1 MTMYWSDKLIL
12 GAAVF
17 FMTAISAIPSY
28 SQYRTDGGYAGLYDS
43 ETVTALKKHLGYL
56 SSASLEGR
64 KAGSDGEK
72 AAAAYMYSCLKDYG
86 IDMLCPQDGDVFGI
100 SDGGADTLTSRNI
113 VGFVQGYDPDLRD
126 RYIVVGARLDNL
138 GTNTMTVDGKPVEQ
152 IYYGANGNA
161 SGLAMM
167 AELAGKVATNS
178 ILFRRSVI
186 FVAFGAS
193 SETHAGA
200 WYFLNRS
207 FSDSGNIDAMINLD
221 MLGTGDRGFYAYT
234 ASNPD
239 LNAVVSSV
247 SKELQP
253 LLPELV
259 TYEIYPSDNMAFYA
273 KEIPSVMF
281 TTGRYP
287 EHNTPK
293 DTWGIID
300 FEMMERELEY
310 IYNFTEA
317 LANTGLEL
325 AFDASSLPAPKPSE
339 DDVYAYYDC
348 DQRPMFLNSTDPR
361 QFLEKWVY
369 QYLKYP
375 KEAVQN
381 GIQGRVVVD
390 FIIDKS
396 GNVTDVHVTRS
407 ADPLLDE
414 EAVRVIGASPKWRPG
429 RMNGERVRTS
439 MSIPVEFRLEKNG
452 SFGINGRVL
461 RK

>member
-1 MTMYWSDKLIL
+1 
-12 GAAVF
+12 
-17 FMTAISAIPSY
+17 
-28 SQYRTDGGYAGLYDS
+28 
-43 ETVTALKKHLGYL
+43 
-56 SSASLEGR
+56 
-64 KAGSDGEK
+64 
-72 AAAAYMYSCLKDYG
+72 
-86 IDMLCPQDGDVFGI
+86 
-100 SDGGADTLTSRNI
+100 
-113 VGFVQGYDPDLRD
+113 
-126 RYIVVGARLDNL
+126 
-138 GTNTMTVDGKPVEQ
+138 
-152 IYYGANGNA
+152 
-161 SGLAMM
+161 
-167 AELAGKVATNS
+167 
-178 ILFRRSVI
+178 
-186 FVAFGAS
+186 
-193 SETHAGA
+193 
-200 WYFLNRS
+200 
-207 FSDSGNIDAMINLD
+207 
-221 MLGTGDRGFYAYT
+221 
-234 ASNPD
+234 
-239 LNAVVSSV
+239 
-247 SKELQP
+247 
-253 LLPELV
+253 
-259 TYEIYPSDNMAFYA
+259 
-273 KEIPSVMF
+273 
-281 TTGRYP
+281 
-287 EHNTPK
+287 
-293 DTWGIID
+293 
-300 FEMMERELEY
+300 MMERELEY

-452 SFGINGRVL
+452 SFGINGRAL

>member
-1 MTMYWSDKLIL
+1 MMKMKISYR
-12 GAAVF
+12 AA
-17 FMTAISAIPSY
+17 ASAALAMSVLLACPAY
-28 SQYRTDGGYAGLYDS
+28 SQYRDGAGYAGLYDS
-43 ETVTALKKHLGYL
+43 ETVTAFKEHVGYL
-56 SSASLEGR
+56 SSAALEGR
-64 KAGSDGEK
+64 KAGSAGEK
-72 AAAAYMYSCLKDYG
+72 DAAAYMYSCLKGYG
-86 IDMLCPQDGDVFGI
+86 VDMLSPEEGDMFGI
-100 SDGGADTLTSRNI
+100 SADGADTLTSRNV
-113 VGFVQGYDPDLRD
+113 VGFVQGYDPELRD

-138 GTNTMTVDGKPVEQ
+138 GTNSMTVDGQPVEQ

-193 SETHAGA
+193 SETYAGA

-239 LNAVVSSV
+239 LNAIVSSV
-247 SKELQP
+247 SAELQP
-253 LLPELV
+253 VQPELV
-259 TYEIYPSDNMAFYA
+259 TYEIYPSDNRAFYA
-273 KEIPSVMF
+273 KEIPSVTF

-293 DTWGIID
+293 DTWSIID
-300 FEMMERELEY
+300 FGMMERELEY

-325 AFDASSLPAPKPSE
+325 AFGESSVPAPKPAD
-339 DDVYAYYDC
+339 DDVVAYYDC
-348 DQRPMFLNSTDPR
+348 DQRPMFLNSPDPR

-375 KEAVQN
+375 KEAVRN
-381 GIQGRVVVD
+381 GIQGLVVVD

-407 ADPLLDE
+407 ADPLLDA
-414 EAVRVIGASPKWRPG
+414 EALRVISASPKWRPG
-429 RMNGERVRTS
+429 RMNGEKVRTS
-439 MSIPVEFRLEKNG
+439 MSVPVEFRLEKNG
-452 SFGINGRVL
+452 GFGINGRL
-461 RK
+461 LKK